1 MPPEGKAGLTI
12 DKETW
17 KELSNIKLEKDFKT
31 LGDVIIYL
39 LKEHKKG
46 VTKNAKS

>member
-1 MPPEGKAGLTI
+1 MPLEGKIGLTI

-17 KELSNIKLEKDFKT
+17 KELSKIKLEKDFKT

-39 LKEHKKG
+39 LKERSKKEKG
-46 VTKNAKS
+46 GK

>member
-1 MPPEGKAGLTI
+1 MPPEGKIGLTV

-17 KELSNIKLEKDFKT
+17 KELSQIKLEKEFKT

-39 LKEHKKG
+39 LKNN
-46 VTKNAKS
+46 KNA